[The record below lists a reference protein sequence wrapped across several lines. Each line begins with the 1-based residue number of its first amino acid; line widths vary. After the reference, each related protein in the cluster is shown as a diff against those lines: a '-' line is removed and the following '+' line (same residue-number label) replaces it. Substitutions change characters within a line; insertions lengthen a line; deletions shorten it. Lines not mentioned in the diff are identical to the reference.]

1 MLQRPGLSGPGL
13 GRIEADP
20 RPRMRA
26 ALARKGVVIM
36 SVIESASGVSRISPK
51 QLYDLHQSGQPV
63 ELIDVRTPAEYRSL
77 HATIARVV
85 PLDELNPKKFMD
97 KRRGAKHD
105 PLYVICRSGTRS
117 EKACERFLS
126 AGYTD
131 VVSVSGGT
139 LAWENAGLPVVRG
152 RKMLPL
158 DRQVQITAGTM
169 ALFGFTL
176 GELVNTNWFL
186 LAGFVGCG
194 LVFAGVTGFCPLGW
208 VIAKMPWNQ
217 AGRDEPCCER

>member
-1 MLQRPGLSGPGL
+1 
-13 GRIEADP
+13 
-20 RPRMRA
+20 MRA
-26 ALARKGVVIM
+26 ALVLEEVMLM
-36 SVIESASGVSRISPK
+36 SVIESAAGIAKISPK
-51 QLYDLHQSGQPV
+51 RLYELYQRGEPV

-77 HATIARVV
+77 HATIARVA
-85 PLDELNPKKFMD
+85 PLDELNPKKFMET
-97 KRRGAKHD
+97 RLGASHE

-117 EKACERFLS
+117 EKACEKFFS

-131 VVSVSGGT
+131 VVNVTGGT
-139 LAWENAGLPVVRG
+139 LAWEKAGLPVVRG
-152 RKMLPL
+152 KKMLPL

-169 ALFGFTL
+169 ALAGFAL
-176 GELVNTNWFL
+176 GELVNSNWFL

-217 AGRDEPCCER
+217 VGREEACCSR